1 MAKFMTRLLF
11 LKRLSLLQS
20 FMLLCVVTLIAV
32 LAVITLE
39 FAWAENLRL
48 RFGETDWVMP
58 SLVTA
63 VLLTVATGIVTMAVL
78 FYRWKL
84 KRPLELLKRASKNIS
99 ANDLDFSI
107 SYDSQDEMG
116 ELIALFEN
124 MRSQLEKTLRHFGVR
139 LKSASRSMLFLPMI

>member
-1 MAKFMTRLLF
+1 MGDAL
-11 LKRLSLLQS
+11 
-20 FMLLCVVTLIAV
+20 
-32 LAVITLE
+32 
-39 FAWAENLRL
+39 
-48 RFGETDWVMP
+48 
-58 SLVTA
+58 LVTA

-124 MRSQLEKTLRHFGVR
+124 MRSQLEKILRHFGVR